1 MDKWPGAGRPL
12 RKLLCI
18 LKLSNSRKSA
28 ICWPGSRTELGRTGR
43 AGSSFGIKGQVFCQ
57 KNLKPG
63 LTPSQEMCYIIEE
76 TIEREGK
83 VPFFMILIPLKLLLI
98 ILVIQHL
105 LQ

>member
-1 MDKWPGAGRPL
+1 ML
-12 RKLLCI
+12 
-18 LKLSNSRKSA
+18 
-28 ICWPGSRTELGRTGR
+28 PGSCFGVRWQTPKLPEVRHFLDDFRTGLGRTGR
-43 AGSSFGIKGQVFCQ
+43 AGISFGRKGKVFCQ

-63 LTPSQEMCYIIEE
+63 LTPTGCSCYIIEE
-76 TIEREGK
+76 ATEREGK

>member
-1 MDKWPGAGRPL
+1 
-12 RKLLCI
+12 
-18 LKLSNSRKSA
+18 
-28 ICWPGSRTELGRTGR
+28 
-43 AGSSFGIKGQVFCQ
+43 
-57 KNLKPG
+57 LKPG